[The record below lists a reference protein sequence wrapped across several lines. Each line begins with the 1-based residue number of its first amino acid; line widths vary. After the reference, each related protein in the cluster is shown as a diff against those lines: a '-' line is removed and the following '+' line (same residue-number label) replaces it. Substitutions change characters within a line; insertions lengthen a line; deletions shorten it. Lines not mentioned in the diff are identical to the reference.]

1 MVGSPPGLEEPQDR
15 GVSSVVAVVLMMA
28 VATVLGSIVDAYSF
42 GLLDG
47 IAGEAT
53 PQASFSAEQAGAPVN
68 ITHTAGEPIPA
79 DRLFVVGGDLSERTW
94 AAAGGATTD
103 GTVRAGDSLR
113 ITPTST
119 SEPLRLVWRAE
130 SGDRSSVLRTIEVR
144 NAGAPAFGG
153 TIRTGSGFG
162 DQQFDD
168 ATRTWTGRARY
179 GGSGDY
185 EMVVGDTLS
194 GGTNTDRTW
203 SSGTTESFELTYDGS
218 GTATLTVGGVTVSDS
233 VSVPEDDAVSITV
246 RAPGSG
252 TVAVEAIRIDGTVP
266 ATDSVTATDGADE
279 YIIYEGVGTADGFT
293 VTGGMTFTWA
303 AGTGRE
309 RPSMYIDVD

>member
-1 MVGSPPGLEEPQDR
+1 MV
-15 GVSSVVAVVLMMA
+15 A
-28 VATVLGSIVDAYSF
+28 VATILGSIVGAYSF

-53 PQASFSAEQAGAPVN
+53 PQASFSAEQAGASVN
-68 ITHTAGEPIPA
+68 ITHTAGDPIQA
-79 DRLFVVGGDLSERTW
+79 DQLYVVGGGLSEQTW

-103 GTVRAGDSLR
+103 GTVRAGDNLK

-144 NAGAPAFGG
+144 NAGPPAFGG

-168 ATRTWTGRARY
+168 STYSWTGRARY

-203 SSGTTESFELTYDGS
+203 TSGATESFELSYDGS
-218 GTATLTVGGVTVSDS
+218 GTATLTVGGTTVSDS
-233 VSVPEDDAVSITV
+233 VSVPQDDAVAITV
-246 RAPGSG
+246 RAPSGG
-252 TVAVEAIRIDGTVP
+252 TVTAENIRIDGAVP
-266 ATDSVTATDGADE
+266 TTDSVTATDGTDQ
-279 YIIYEGVGTADGFT
+279 YVVYEGVGTADGFT
-293 VTGGMTFTWA
+293 ITGEMTFTWSTSTA
-303 AGTGRE
+303 RE
-309 RPSMYIDVD
+309 KPSMYIDVD